1 MKLLITENIYK
12 ETDNLTQTEIN
23 FIRKIFNRNGVDIVS
38 EEDTQDTYDGVIYNE
53 YMISTDN
60 VNAVQLG
67 NLKDDLSELEDQFDI
82 GYESGSNE
90 NGFYAKDFYFYH
102 YAD

>member
-1 MKLLITENIYK
+1 MKLLITENTNNG
-12 ETDNLTQTEIN
+12 TDNLTQTEIN

-60 VNAVQLG
+60 MNSLQLG
-67 NLKDDLSELEDQFDI
+67 NLKDDLRELEDQGI
-82 GYESGSNE
+82 GYESDSNE
-90 NGFYAKDFYFYH
+90 NGFYGKDFYFYH

>member
-1 MKLLITENIYK
+1 MEQIILLKRKLILLE
-12 ETDNLTQTEIN
+12 
-23 FIRKIFNRNGVDIVS
+23 KIFNTNGVDIVS

-60 VNAVQLG
+60 MNALQLG
-67 NLKDDLSELEDQFDI
+67 NLKDDLRELEDLGI
-82 GYESGSNE
+82 GYESDSNE
-90 NGFYAKDFYFYH
+90 NGFYGKDFYFYH

>member
-1 MKLLITENIYK
+1 MKLLITENTNNG
-12 ETDNLTQTEIN
+12 TDNLTQTEIN
-23 FIRKIFNRNGVDIVS
+23 FIRKIFNRNDVDIVS

-60 VNAVQLG
+60 MNALQLG
-67 NLKDDLSELEDQFDI
+67 NLKDDLRELEDLGI
-82 GYESGSNE
+82 GYESDSNE
-90 NGFYAKDFYFYH
+90 HGFYGKDFYFYH

>member
-1 MKLLITENIYK
+1 MKLLITENTNNG
-12 ETDNLTQTEIN
+12 TDNLTQTEIN
-23 FIRKIFNRNGVDIVS
+23 FIRKIFNRNDVDIVS

-60 VNAVQLG
+60 MNALQLG
-67 NLKDDLSELEDQFDI
+67 NLKDDLNELEGRFGI
-82 GYESGSNE
+82 GYESDSNE

>member
-1 MKLLITENIYK
+1 MTENTNN

-23 FIRKIFNRNGVDIVS
+23 FIRKIFNRNDVDIVS

-60 VNAVQLG
+60 MNSLQLG
-67 NLKDDLSELEDQFDI
+67 NLKDDLRELEDQFAI
-82 GYESGSNE
+82 GYESDSNE

>member
-1 MKLLITENIYK
+1 MKLLITENTNNG
-12 ETDNLTQTEIN
+12 TDNLTQTEIN
-23 FIRKIFNRNGVDIVS
+23 FIRKIFNTNGVDIVS

-60 VNAVQLG
+60 MNALQLG
-67 NLKDDLSELEDQFDI
+67 NLKDDLNELEGRFGI
-82 GYESGSNE
+82 GYESDSNE

>member
-1 MKLLITENIYK
+1 MKLLITENTNNG
-12 ETDNLTQTEIN
+12 TDNLTQTEIN
-23 FIRKIFNRNGVDIVS
+23 FIRKIFNRNDVDIVS

-53 YMISTDN
+53 YIISTDN
-60 VNAVQLG
+60 MNALQLG
-67 NLKDDLSELEDQFDI
+67 NLKDDLRELEDLGI
-82 GYESGSNE
+82 GYESDSNE

>member
-1 MKLLITENIYK
+1 MKLLITENTNNG
-12 ETDNLTQTEIN
+12 TDNLTQTEIN
-23 FIRKIFNRNGVDIVS
+23 FIRKIFNRNDVDIVS

-60 VNAVQLG
+60 MNALQLG
-67 NLKDDLSELEDQFDI
+67 NLKDDLRELEDLGI
-82 GYESGSNE
+82 GYESDSNE
-90 NGFYAKDFYFYH
+90 NGFYGKDFYFYH

>member
-1 MKLLITENIYK
+1 MKLLITENTNN

-23 FIRKIFNRNGVDIVS
+23 FIRKIFNRNDVDIVS

-60 VNAVQLG
+60 MNALQLG
-67 NLKDDLSELEDQFDI
+67 NLKDDLRELEDQGI
-82 GYESGSNE
+82 GYESDSNE

>member
-82 GYESGSNE
+82 GYESNSNE

>member
-1 MKLLITENIYK
+1 MKLLITENTNNG
-12 ETDNLTQTEIN
+12 TDNLTQTEIN
-23 FIRKIFNRNGVDIVS
+23 FIRKIFNRNDVDIVS

-60 VNAVQLG
+60 MNALQLG
-67 NLKDDLSELEDQFDI
+67 NLKDDLRELEDLGI
-82 GYESGSNE
+82 GYELDSNE
-90 NGFYAKDFYFYH
+90 NGFYGKDFYFYH